1 MAVRT
6 VRLTGRERTFGD
18 DEIIVSKTDPKGRIT
33 YANPVF
39 LRVAGY
45 EEDDLLGQPHNIVR
59 HPSMPACVFE
69 LLWET
74 IGAGRELFAY
84 VLNVASTGDEYWVY
98 AHITPTFDAKG
109 SIIGYHSSRRSP
121 KPEALQKV
129 KPLYA
134 ALLAEEQKHAS
145 KKEGIAAGRRK
156 LMEVLAGAGTTY
168 DELVW
173 SL

>member
-1 MAVRT
+1 MAVPT

-18 DEIIVSKTDPKGRIT
+18 DEIIVSKTDVKGRIT

-45 EEDDLLGQPHNIVR
+45 DEDDLLGKPHNIIR
-59 HPSMPACVFE
+59 HPDMPACVFE
-69 LLWET
+69 LLWAT
-74 IGAGRELFAY
+74 ISAGRELFAY
-84 VLNVASTGDEYWVY
+84 VLNLAADGDEYWVY
-98 AHITPTFDAKG
+98 AHITPTFDARRQ
-109 SIIGYHSSRRSP
+109 IIGYHSSRRSP
-121 KPEALQKV
+121 NPAALRKV

-134 ALLAEEQKHAS
+134 ALLAEERKHAS
-145 KKEGIAAGRRK
+145 KKDGIAAGRRK
-156 LMEVLAGAGTTY
+156 LTEFLAGAGKTY

>member
-1 MAVRT
+1 MAVPT

-109 SIIGYHSSRRSP
+109 GIIGYHSSRRSP
-121 KPEALQKV
+121 RPEALRKV

-134 ALLAEEQKHAS
+134 ALLAEEQKHAG

-156 LMEVLAGAGTTY
+156 LMEVLAGAGKTY